1 MLQMGVRKQK
11 ISDQE
16 AKTFNVIS
24 FTVLKRTGPVRREVS
39 GRAGSGGRVV
49 GVELS

>member
-24 FTVLKRTGPVRREVS
+24 FTVLKRTSNGKGPCED
-39 GRAGSGGRVV
+39 
-49 GVELS
+49 ETI